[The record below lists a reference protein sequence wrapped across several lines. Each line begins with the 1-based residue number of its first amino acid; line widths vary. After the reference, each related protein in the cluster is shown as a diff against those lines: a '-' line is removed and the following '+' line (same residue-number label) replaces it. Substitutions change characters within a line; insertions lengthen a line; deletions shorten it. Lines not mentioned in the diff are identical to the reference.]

1 MIPNRFLTVYTALV
15 VWNKDRTAAFF
26 TGRYG
31 PTGRPVPTNLY
42 GRKDIEEMSTGRDF
56 TPDTTVESL
65 TRLLEKLE
73 EDLKITRQLLEAIQ
87 DSGKGNNHVE
97 SDMLYASFVSGF
109 DYGFVSR
116 SEGGGD
122 SAASGD
128 LPGYDVP
135 KNVWNLGWNQ
145 FFRNLDAMKGEYNNE
160 EEFDLSEE
168 QQKFRSKLE
177 GLSLSNEAIWEREK
191 KEGIIAPIIVKGP
204 YFFLC
209 FFLDIV
215 FNGKYVFS
223 RFFFLETVARMP
235 YFSYISMIHLY
246 ETLGFWR
253 RGSEL
258 KKIHHAEELNEF
270 RHLLIQESLGGDQ
283 AWWVRFLAQHT
294 AVAYYFFLCLLWL
307 LSPSL
312 SFFFSRCLETH
323 AVHTYG
329 QFLDENE
336 EILKQLPPP
345 LAAIEYYTFGSSDP
359 YYAEFQI
366 AAVSHGE
373 EVCHDRHA
381 LFV

>member
-1 MIPNRFLTVYTALV
+1 MPIGN
-15 VWNKDRTAAFF
+15 
-26 TGRYG
+26 
-31 PTGRPVPTNLY
+31 
-42 GRKDIEEMSTGRDF
+42 DF
-56 TPDTTVESL
+56 TPDKTVASL

-73 EDLKITRQLLEAIQ
+73 VDLKITKQLLEAIE
-87 DSGKGNNHVE
+87 DSGKANNQAE
-97 SDMLYASFVSGF
+97 SDMLHRSFVSGF

-116 SEGGGD
+116 SEGVGY
-122 SAASGD
+122 SEVSGD
-128 LPGYDVP
+128 LPGYGPP
-135 KNVWNLGWNQ
+135 KNVWNLGWDQ

-168 QQKFRSKLE
+168 QQSFRSKLE

-191 KEGIIAPIIVKGP
+191 KVPIVAPIVVKGP
-204 YFFLC
+204 YLFLC
-209 FFLDIV
+209 LFLDLV
-215 FNGKYVFS
+215 FKGKYVFS

-283 AWWVRFLAQHT
+283 VWWVRFLAQH
-294 AVAYYFFLCLLWL
+294 ASVAYYFFLCLLWL

-345 LAAIEYYTFGSSDP
+345 LAAIEYYTFGSADP

-366 AAVSHGE
+366 AAVAKGE
-373 EVCHDRHA
+373 EVRLD
-381 LFV
+381 